1 MNKGMSVSRQYA
13 PMRVCADICFYFYT
27 VSLFSFSVLYTA
39 SDEMGVYGVV
49 TNLIAPWSLQLAIL
63 VAACFVVGY
72 IIIFVDN
79 SALRFLLS
87 LLPGLSFLMSPFQPI
102 LLIHV
107 AAWVYFVVVM
117 TIGNFEVFLDV
128 YRRRARIMLFA
139 VMMLTFCLIIF
150 HFGTDDWYGKRL
162 FGGEIYGL
170 LFFVLSVLS
179 LRGMRLSLGAPKTMR
194 VLDGA
199 YVIVLPFLLVG
210 AFFLLRSVVPTVTF
224 LFKMLTRFLVWLRRT
239 LFSGKETPDIFHP
252 LEEEDVNKVLMEKD
266 NSLVLPA
273 GNDQSPGE
281 ELASGEDPHFHIPA
295 RATFLI
301 MIAFLAAVLILIA
314 IKLIRNKQNKQ
325 EKPRLAREHIERK
338 PFEGLLRRRSGEAAL
353 PANVRQVRK
362 VYRSYLDHVR
372 SLRLRISPSDTS
384 KDVLDGSSAY
394 LDVPENG
401 TLRELYIAARYGD
414 PKAVTSEQAAEA
426 KRCLSVIEA
435 TKPSAVDE

>member
-39 SDEMGVYGVV
+39 SDEMGINGVV

-63 VAACFVVGY
+63 VAACFVIGY
-72 IIIFVDN
+72 VIIFVGN
-79 SALRFLLS
+79 AALRFLLS

-102 LLIHV
+102 LLIHA
-107 AAWVYFVVVM
+107 AAWVYFVVIM

-139 VMMLTFCLIIF
+139 AMMLTFCLIIF

-170 LFFVLSVLS
+170 LFFILSVLS
-179 LRGMRLSLGAPKTMR
+179 LRGMRLSLGAPKAMR

-199 YVIVLPFLLVG
+199 YVVVLPFLLVA
-210 AFFLLRSVVPTVTF
+210 AFFLLRSIVPTVTF
-224 LFKMLTRFLVWLRRT
+224 LFKMLTRFLVWLKRT
-239 LFSGKETPDIFHP
+239 LFPGEETLDIFHP
-252 LEEEDVNKVLMEKD
+252 SEEEDINKVLMEKD
-266 NSLVLPA
+266 NSLVLPP

-281 ELASGEDPHFHIPA
+281 ELASGEDLHFHLPV
-295 RATFLI
+295 RAGFLI
-301 MIAFLAAVLILIA
+301 MIAFLAAVLILIT
-314 IKLIRNKQNKQ
+314 IKLIRNKQKKQ
-325 EKPRLAREHIERK
+325 EKPKLAREHIERK

-353 PANVRQVRK
+353 PPNVRQVRK
-362 VYRSYLDHVR
+362 IYRTYLDHVR

-384 KDVLDGSSAY
+384 KDVLDSSSAY
-394 LDVPENG
+394 LDMPENR

-414 PKAVTSEQAAEA
+414 PNTVTSEQAAEA
-426 KRCLSVIEA
+426 KRCLSIIES
-435 TKPSAVDE
+435 TKPHME